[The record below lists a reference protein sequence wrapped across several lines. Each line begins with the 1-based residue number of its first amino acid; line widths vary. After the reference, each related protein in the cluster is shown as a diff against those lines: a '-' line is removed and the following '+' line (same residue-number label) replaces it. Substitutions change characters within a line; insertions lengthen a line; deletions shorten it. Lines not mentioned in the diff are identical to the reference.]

1 MTAVANEVGGYE
13 EWTKT
18 NYWYDDEC
26 QVRVEGRH
34 EARIKMLI
42 TRTRVNTGN
51 YKNKRR
57 EAKKSLER
65 KQELEGMGEVNKRNE
80 TRKFCT
86 ISGGVKDGFQLGK
99 SIFVQTGI
107 IV

>member
-1 MTAVANEVGGYE
+1 MGEANE
-13 EWTKT
+13 
-18 NYWYDDEC
+18 
-26 QVRVEGRH
+26 
-34 EARIKMLI
+34 
-42 TRTRVNTGN
+42 
-51 YKNKRR
+51 
-57 EAKKSLER
+57 
-65 KQELEGMGEVNKRNE
+65 RNE